1 MIDLVSVERRFGER
15 VALRGVSVRVEEGQ
29 TLVVLGP
36 NGAGKTTLL
45 RVLAGLLRPH
55 AGEARVLGASLPGEA
70 WKLRGK
76 IGLVAHEPLLYR
88 DLTPRE
94 NLRFHARLHAVGE
107 GRLDAVLDAVGMTDR
122 ADDLLAELSRG
133 MVQRVA
139 AARAVL
145 HDPPLLLLD
154 EPWAGL
160 DPAAVELLAPVIGRA
175 SGKTR
180 VVVTHDVAGGLEQAD
195 VALGLKAGTAAPV
208 ADEAAIRELYR

>member
-1 MIDLVSVERRFGER
+1 MIALQAVERRFGER
-15 VALRGVSVRVEEGQ
+15 VALSDVSVQVEEGQ
-29 TLVVLGP
+29 TLVVFGP

-55 AGEARVLGASLPGEA
+55 AGSATVLGAELPGES

-76 IGLVAHEPLLYR
+76 VGYLAHEPLLYR

-94 NLRFHARLHAVGE
+94 NLRFHARLHDVAE
-107 GRLDAVLDAVGMTDR
+107 NRIDQVLDAVGMTDR
-122 ADDLLAELSRG
+122 ADDELAELSRG

-139 AARAVL
+139 AARTVL

-160 DPAAVELLAPVIGRA
+160 DPGAVELLNPVIGRS

-180 VVVTHDVAGGLEQAD
+180 VVITHDMSAGHAEAD
-195 VALGLKAGTAAPV
+195 LILGLKGGRPAPV
-208 ADEAAIRELYR
+208 TELYR

>member
-1 MIDLVSVERRFGER
+1 MIVLEAVERRFGER
-15 VALRGVSVRVEEGQ
+15 VALSDVSVQVEEGQ
-29 TLVVLGP
+29 TLVVFGP

-55 AGEARVLGASLPGEA
+55 AGSATVLDAELPRES

-76 IGLVAHEPLLYR
+76 VGLLAHEPLLYR

-94 NLRFHARLHAVGE
+94 NLRFHARLHDVAE
-107 GRLDAVLDAVGMTDR
+107 NRIDQVLDAVGMTDR
-122 ADDLLAELSRG
+122 ADDELAELSRG

-139 AARAVL
+139 AARTVL

-160 DPAAVELLAPVIGRA
+160 DPGAVELLNPVIGRS

-180 VVVTHDVAGGLEQAD
+180 VVITHDMSAGHSEAD
-195 VALGLKAGTAAPV
+195 LILGLKGGRPAPV
-208 ADEAAIRELYR
+208 TELYR